1 MYYKLF
7 TTIINT
13 LRIEILTGLSNHWRL
28 KMKDVIYITGHKN
41 PDTDSICAAIA
52 YAEFKNKTGDLKA
65 IPVRLGDV
73 NRETQFILDY
83 FGIEVP
89 KLIETVKVQV
99 SDLHIDTVAP
109 VSPDISLKMAWNIMK
124 KNNSKTLPVVDQ
136 NDSLM
141 GIATITN
148 LFSTTMDVWDNDILA
163 KSNTLLENI
172 VDTLSA
178 KYVYIHDENLKLEGK
193 IVTAA
198 MAPESTENILEAGD
212 VVICGDREDTQ
223 RVIVEKGACLMIIT
237 GNHTTSAEII
247 ELAKKAGCSI
257 LSTPFDS
264 FTSSRL
270 ITQSIPIS
278 YVMSKDNLVSFNTD
292 DFVEEIKDVML
303 ETRYRSYPVVDK
315 CSRVIGTISRYHLIS
330 QNRKKVILVDHNE
343 KTQSVNGL
351 EDAEVLEI
359 IDHHR
364 IADIQ
369 TGNPIYFRNEPVGST
384 STIVA
389 SIFFENGI
397 RPSKKVAGLL
407 CGAIISDTLLFK
419 SPTSTNVDK
428 FMLKRLSEIA
438 NIDVDSF
445 AKEMFKAGTSLNN
458 RTVDEIFHQDFK
470 VFTLNNLK
478 IGISQI
484 GTMDLEG
491 FTNMKNDMLLLMEKK
506 ALENSFNLLVFM
518 LTDIL
523 KGGSELLI
531 AGKDKEL
538 VSRAFNIKIHG
549 SSVYLPDILSR
560 KKQIIPPLTAA
571 ITSLK

>member
-1 MYYKLF
+1 MK
-7 TTIINT
+7 NT
-13 LRIEILTGLSNHWRL
+13 
-28 KMKDVIYITGHKN
+28 IYITGHKN

-52 YAEFKNKTGDLKA
+52 YAEFKNKTGSLKA
-65 IPVRLGDV
+65 IPVRLGEI

-83 FGIEVP
+83 FGVAVP

-99 SDLHIDTVAP
+99 SDLHIDNVAP

-124 KNNSKTLPVVDQ
+124 KNNSKTLPVVDE
-136 NDSLM
+136 NDSLL

-148 LFSTTMDVWDNDILA
+148 LFSSTMDVWDNDILS
-163 KSNTLLENI
+163 KSSTKLENI

-178 KYVYIHDENLKLEGK
+178 NYIYIHDENLKLQGK

-198 MAPESTENILEAGD
+198 MHPESAESIIECGD

-223 RVIVEKGACLMIIT
+223 KVILDCGASLMIIT
-237 GNHTTSAEII
+237 GNHNVSSEII
-247 ELAKKAGCSI
+247 ELAKEVGCSI
-257 LSTPFDS
+257 VSTPYDS
-264 FTSSRL
+264 FTASRL

-278 YVMSKDNLVSFNTD
+278 YVMTRDNIISFDTE
-292 DFVEEIKDVML
+292 DFVDEIKDVML
-303 ETRYRSYPVVDK
+303 ETRYRSYPVIDSDNKVT
-315 CSRVIGTISRYHLIS
+315 GTISRYHLIS

-343 KTQSVNGL
+343 RTQSVHGL

-407 CGAIISDTLLFK
+407 CSAIISDTLLFK

-428 FMLKRLSEIA
+428 LMLKRLAEIA

-445 AKEMFKAGTSLNN
+445 AREMFKAGTSLNN

-470 VFTLNNLK
+470 VFTLSNLK

-484 GTMDLEG
+484 GTMDIEG
-491 FTNMKNDMLLLMEKK
+491 FSNMKNDMIALMDKK
-506 ALENSFNLLVFM
+506 ALENNFNLLVFM

-523 KGGSELLI
+523 KGGSELLVV
-531 AGKDKEL
+531 GKDKEL
-538 VSRAFNIKIHG
+538 VARAFNVKLNG
-549 SSVYLPDILSR
+549 TGVYLPGILSR
-560 KKQIIPPLTAA
+560 KKQVIPPITAA

>member
-1 MYYKLF
+1 MNDL
-7 TTIINT
+7 
-13 LRIEILTGLSNHWRL
+13 L
-28 KMKDVIYITGHKN
+28 YITGHKN

-52 YAEFKNKTGDLKA
+52 YSEFKNKTGILEA
-65 IPVRLGDV
+65 VPVRLGDI
-73 NRETQFILDY
+73 NRETEFILNY
-83 FGIEVP
+83 FDVEVP

-99 SDLHIDTVAP
+99 SDLHIDNVAP

-124 KNNSKTLPVVDQ
+124 RNNTKTLPVVDD
-136 NDSLM
+136 NDSLI

-148 LFSTTMDVWDNDILA
+148 LFTSFIDFWDNNILS
-163 KSNTLLENI
+163 KSYTKLENI

-178 KYVYIHDENLKLEGK
+178 KYIYAEVSNLSLDGK

-198 MAPESTENILEAGD
+198 MHPDSAEAIIEKGD

-223 RVIVEKGACLMIIT
+223 NTIIKCGAALMIIT
-237 GNHTTSAEII
+237 GNHLVSDEVLEQAKENGTLII
-247 ELAKKAGCSI
+247 
-257 LSTPFDS
+257 STPFDS
-264 FTSSRL
+264 FTASRL

-278 YVMSKDNLVSFNTD
+278 YVMTKDNIISFSTD
-292 DFVEEIKDVML
+292 DFVDEIKDVML
-303 ETRYRSYPVVDK
+303 ETRYRSYPVVDLK
-315 CSRVIGTISRYHLIS
+315 NKVIGTISRYHLIS

-343 KTQSVNGL
+343 RTQSVHGL

-407 CGAIISDTLLFK
+407 CAAIISDTLLFM
-419 SPTSTNVDK
+419 SPTSTNVDQI
-428 FMLKRLSEIA
+428 MLKRLSEIA
-438 NIDVDSF
+438 CIDVDSF
-445 AKEMFKAGTSLNN
+445 AKEMFKAGTSLKG
-458 RTVDEIFHQDFK
+458 RTVGEIFHQDFK
-470 VFTLNNLK
+470 SFMLNGLK
-478 IGISQI
+478 IGVSQI
-484 GTMDLEG
+484 STMDLEG
-491 FTNMKNDMLLLMEKK
+491 FSEMKNDMLNLMDKK
-506 ALENSFNLLVFM
+506 ALENSFDLLIFM

-531 AGKDKEL
+531 AGEEKEI
-538 VSRAFNIKIHG
+538 VSRAFNIKLNAPSI
-549 SSVYLPDILSR
+549 YLPGILSR
-560 KKQIIPPLTAA
+560 KKQVIPPITSA